1 MNTSASNIFFYSI
14 NVSEHNQSI
23 LDVMM
28 YASHLDPQ
36 LKGNVT
42 LLIGNFVR
50 SALKAAKGNFKKW
63 TITLGFDSKGNFE
76 ISELKNKSM

>member
-1 MNTSASNIFFYSI
+1 
-14 NVSEHNQSI
+14 
-23 LDVMM
+23 MM

-50 SALKAAKGNFKKW
+50 SALKAAKGNFNKW
-63 TITLGFDSKGNFE
+63 TVTLGLDSKCKIYIPCIQRE
-76 ISELKNKSM
+76 ELKLYLKLYYEKKV